1 MLPDVN
7 SDEEKVSVEQAR
19 QMTPQQ
25 RMSKMLE
32 LTAISIGKARQA
44 IADAN
49 PHLDQQEVNLL
60 WMEQAYGKD
69 LADEVRA
76 DLARRKQE
84 QERP

>member
-25 RMSKMLE
+25 RISKACE
-32 LTAISIGKARQA
+32 LTAIAIGKARQA
-44 IADAN
+44 IAEAN
-49 PHLDQQEVNLL
+49 PHLDEQEVNLL

-69 LADEVRA
+69 LADRVRA